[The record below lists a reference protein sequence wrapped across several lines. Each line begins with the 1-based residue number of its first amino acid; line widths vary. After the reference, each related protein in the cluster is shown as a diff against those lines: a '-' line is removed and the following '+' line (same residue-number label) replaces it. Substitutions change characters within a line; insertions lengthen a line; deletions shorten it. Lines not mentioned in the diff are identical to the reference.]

1 MYLIDTPTLH
11 LAEAAPLSIKSMFEC
26 ELLAIFRAFEQ
37 AASYSREKGGV
48 ARNVCIF
55 VDNLV
60 NACIKV
66 PN

>member
-1 MYLIDTPTLH
+1 MIK
-11 LAEAAPLSIKSMFEC
+11 PLLCVPNRYPYSSPEC

-37 AASYSREKGGV
+37 AASHSRERGGV

-60 NACIKV
+60 TACIKV